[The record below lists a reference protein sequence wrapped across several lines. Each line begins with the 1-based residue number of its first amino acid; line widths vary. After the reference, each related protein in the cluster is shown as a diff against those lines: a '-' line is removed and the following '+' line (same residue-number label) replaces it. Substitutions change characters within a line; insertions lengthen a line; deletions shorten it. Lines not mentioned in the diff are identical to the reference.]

1 VSPAGGGVYAIN
13 QTVVTHFS
21 CADSADGL
29 GISTCQDTNGA
40 SPGTL
45 DTATTG
51 AHTYTVTATSS
62 DGQSD
67 TAHISYTVAA
77 APSATI
83 TSPASG
89 QKYTVGQSVPTS
101 FSCADSAD
109 GLGISSCQDANG
121 ATGGGGV
128 LDTSTTGAHTYTVT
142 ATSLDGLAGTAHISY
157 TVSAAPSAQISSPAG
172 GGVYAI
178 GQTVVTHFSCADGGE
193 GLGISSCQDA
203 NGGSP
208 GTLNTAMTGAHTYTV
223 TATSQDGQTGTA
235 HISYTVAAAPAAR
248 ILRPGGGGAYAIGQ
262 TVMTRFSCADSGDG
276 LGISSCRDANGGSPG
291 TLNTAKTG
299 AHTYTVTAT
308 SVDGQTAT
316 QTITYTVHG
325 ATPTTPPGTSP
336 PAPRITGI
344 SATGTGIVWCHGTSC
359 HYPTIRLRFS
369 LNRPIAVRLVL
380 RARVH
385 GNYKQLATTTLH
397 GHHGANQDRIAG
409 RWHRHLYPI
418 RAVQILVQMQHDHH
432 WTTAKTIRLAVRH
445 PHQRG

>member
-1 VSPAGGGVYAIN
+1 
-13 QTVVTHFS
+13 VTRFS

-29 GISTCQDTNGA
+29 GISSCRDTNGG

-51 AHTYTVTATSS
+51 AHTYTVTATSL
-62 DGQSD
+62 DGQTD

-77 APSATI
+77 APTATI

-89 QKYTVGQSVPTS
+89 QKYTAGQSVPTS

-109 GLGISSCQDANG
+109 GLGISSCQDING

-193 GLGISSCQDA
+193 GLGISSCEDA
-203 NGGSP
+203 NGASP
-208 GTLNTAMTGAHTYTV
+208 GTLNTAKPGAHTYTV
-223 TATSQDGQTGTA
+223 TATDQDGQTGTA
-235 HISYTVAAAPAAR
+235 HISYTVAAAPSAT
-248 ILRPGGGGAYAIGQ
+248 ILTPAGGRVYAIGQ
-262 TVMTRFSCADSGDG
+262 TVITRFSCADSGDG

-291 TLNTAKTG
+291 TLNTAKQG

-316 QTITYTVHG
+316 QTITYTVQA
-325 ATPTTPPGTSP
+325 ATPTTPPRISS
-336 PAPRITGI
+336 APRITGI
-344 SATGTGIVWCHGTSC
+344 SATGTRIVWCHGTSC
-359 HYPTIRLRFS
+359 HYPTTRLRFS
-369 LNRPIAVRLVL
+369 LNRATVVRLVL
-380 RARVH
+380 RARVQ
-385 GNYKQLATTTLH
+385 GDYKQLATTILQ
-397 GHHGANQDRIAG
+397 GHLGVNQHRIAG
-409 RWHRHLYPI
+409 RWHRHLSPT
-418 RAVQILVQMQHDHH
+418 RRVQILVQMQHEHH

-445 PHQRG
+445 THQRG